1 MKYIKLDIKIQS
13 SGISENFTL
22 YRFLYF
28 VALTLHV
35 INSSKYRRH
44 YYFANESKIYLSI
57 YVLL

>member
-13 SGISENFTL
+13 SGISEHFIL

-35 INSSKYRRH
+35 INSSKYHRH